1 MLNTTNKLVKKYS
14 EFFQSPNFNIECAKG
29 WNDILENM
37 FKEFIK
43 ENIKLR
49 ISQIKEKYGSLRV
62 YIEFPGSMEDY
73 SKTEKIIHKAEEES
87 RKTCELCGKKATVKN
102 VKGWYSCICVRC
114 RMIEK
119 LKGN

>member
-1 MLNTTNKLVKKYS
+1 MLSTTNKLVKKYS

-73 SKTEKIIHKAEEES
+73 SKAEKIIHKAES
-87 RKTCELCGKKATVKN
+87 DSFKTCELCGKEAKVQN
-102 VKGWYSCICVRC
+102 IKGWYSCICVRC